1 MVARLRWCSPQ
12 PLWVSISC
20 ELAQAP
26 RVRHL
31 RPHGNRRTGRSRGAQ
46 VHRCAGV
53 TLDMTVS
60 TCIPQ
65 PLQVVFPQ
73 RPQRAGLHMR
83 FPLVGWD
90 LLIDNDLASYPYGYC
105 SECERRHFRSA
116 HLGCACIP
124 AGRPTDSSHMSP
136 AGCWRASFCR
146 GCCTACA
153 DGREQ
158 HGQLGHGSA
167 GEHERIER
175 CRRLALVI
183 SQ

>member
-1 MVARLRWCSPQ
+1 MNRVVARLRWCSPQ

-20 ELAQAP
+20 EFAQAT

-31 RPHGNRRTGRSRGAQ
+31 WPHGNRRTGRSRGAQ

-90 LLIDNDLASYPYGYC
+90 LVIDNDLAIIPLWVL
-105 SECERRHFRSA
+105 FR
-116 HLGCACIP
+116 
-124 AGRPTDSSHMSP
+124 M
-136 AGCWRASFCR
+136 
-146 GCCTACA
+146 
-153 DGREQ
+153 
-158 HGQLGHGSA
+158 
-167 GEHERIER
+167 
-175 CRRLALVI
+175 
-183 SQ
+183 